1 MKILTKRI
9 KLILMVNNEYFSQ
22 NKKRKN
28 IKTIE
33 NDSFVERYRGWNYV
47 RGESCASRKESTT
60 KY

>member
-9 KLILMVNNEYFSQ
+9 KLILNNEYFSQ

>member
-33 NDSFVERYRGWNYV
+33 NDSFVERYRG
-47 RGESCASRKESTT
+47 
-60 KY
+60 